1 MSVSRQRLG
10 RSAVTAAAVM
20 AAAIV
25 AAGCSSSGGGSGAS
39 QSAGPIK
46 ILTFGEVTG
55 MGPEPMPQ
63 AQDGVEAAVDAF
75 NAAGGVQG
83 RKVQLITCNT
93 KLVPADEEGCVAKA
107 AAEGVVAAI
116 PSEEALDNITTPILE
131 KQGIPIVGTNPTSAA
146 AQDSTTSACYV
157 SGNYVLSPQAATYL
171 ADAGAT
177 SLAFMSPTGLADI
190 SVAQQGTS
198 AAAAAAG
205 ATVKTYVSVAPTA
218 TDFTSIAAQATGA
231 DEDAAYVTALA
242 PGLFSII
249 SDVAQAKPGIKLS
262 SPGYLLQDPTI
273 LSALSK
279 VPAAKGLW
287 VNNYTAF
294 PTDTSVPG
302 IRLYQQQIAKVNK
315 DDIPYETALIG
326 WIDGWGGMQILKTI
340 TSGPVDSATI
350 TAAMKTARVSFEGVA
365 PDWHY
370 QFNTL
375 GLGCVNSN
383 AVYEGV
389 YEGGDAITPLNGD
402 KPVTGIGQAVIA
414 VYKKAF
420 GSSGAQ

>member
-1 MSVSRQRLG
+1 VSVSRQRLG
-10 RSAVTAAAVM
+10 RTALTAAAVM
-20 AAAIV
+20 TAAIV
-25 AAGCSSSGGGSGAS
+25 AIGCSSNGGGSAAS
-39 QSAGPIK
+39 PSAGPIK
-46 ILTFGEVTG
+46 ILTFGEITG

-63 AQDGVEAAVDAF
+63 AQEGVEAAVDAF

-83 RKVQLITCNT
+83 RKVELITCNT
-93 KLVPADEEGCVAKA
+93 KLIPADEEGCVAKA
-107 AAEGVVAAI
+107 AAEGIVAAI

-131 KQGIPIVGTNPTSAA
+131 KQGIPIIGTNPTSAA

-157 SGNYVLSPQAATYL
+157 SGNYVLSPQAATHL
-171 ADAGAT
+171 AGTGAS

-190 SVAQQGTS
+190 NVAQQGTS
-198 AAAAAAG
+198 AAATAAG

-218 TDFTSIAAQATGA
+218 TDFTSIAAQATGSG
-231 DEDAAYVTALA
+231 EDAAYITALP

-249 SDVAQAKPGIKLS
+249 ADIAQAKPGITLS

-273 LSALSK
+273 LAALGK

-287 VNNYTAF
+287 VNDYTAF

-302 IRLYQQQIAKVNK
+302 IRLYQEQLAKVDK
-315 DDIPYETALIG
+315 ADIPYETALIG

-340 TSGPVDSATI
+340 TSGPITAQTI
-350 TAAMKTARVSFEGVA
+350 IAAMKTAHVSFEGAA

-370 QFNTL
+370 QYNTL

-383 AVYEGV
+383 SVYEGV
-389 YEGGDAITPLNGD
+389 YEGGNAITPENGD
-402 KPVTGIGQAVIA
+402 QPVTGISQAVID

-420 GSSGAQ
+420 ASSAQ